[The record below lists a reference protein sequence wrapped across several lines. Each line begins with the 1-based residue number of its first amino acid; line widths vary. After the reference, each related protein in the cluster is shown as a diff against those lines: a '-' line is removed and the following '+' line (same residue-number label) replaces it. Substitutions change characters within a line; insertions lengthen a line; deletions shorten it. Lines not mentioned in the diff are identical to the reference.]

1 MYFSIRRILDMLR
14 ELNQKLQVIDS
25 VLNRQ
30 YVVVDDRVLITLL
43 DNEVYLHQMTGE
55 WYKSKGST

>member
-1 MYFSIRRILDMLR
+1 MLR